1 MLTCTIE
8 THRME
13 DGTYRAYAVDGAP
26 SVRGLRGEADSH
38 RAAFS
43 AAKEGVRLALVGKAI
58 HFLHVES

>member
-43 AAKEGVRLALVGKAI
+43 AAKEAVCVALVGKVV
-58 HFLHVES
+58 HFGHVEN

>member
-8 THRME
+8 THQME

-26 SVRGLRGEADSH
+26 SVLGLRGEAEG
-38 RAAFS
+38 RS
-43 AAKEGVRLALVGKAI
+43 AALFAAKVAISTALPGKRI